1 MAAEI
6 SDRVREIADAR
17 GLPESEVF
25 EMALER
31 GVEELWEDVVL
42 GRYFGGD
49 LSREEAIDLVGRDKL
64 VRAEREYETVEED
77 VDWGL
82 NA

>member
-42 GRYFGGD
+42 ARYFDGD

-64 VRAEREYETVEED
+64 VRAEREFETVEED